1 MADDPKRAAA
11 EAASTYFAATA
22 EPHPARPRLTQDIDT
37 SACIVGGG
45 FAGLWTARALARRG
59 YDVVVIDA
67 GTVGGE
73 ASGRSAGFVSAGYA
87 AGIERIIDRVG
98 LDQAKSL
105 YSLSRHGMELV
116 SNLVAEGASGVAPV
130 PGRLNVMRHDDEEGA
145 RRRAD
150 LLAEEFGHEMLV
162 WPTERVRETLKSEHY
177 YQALHD
183 ADAFSVH
190 PLNLALVLAAE
201 IEKHGGRIF
210 HQTKALGADL
220 EGVRK
225 WIATEHG
232 RVRAHDVVFCGSA
245 LIGDGFPQLAR
256 AILPIA
262 SYVGA
267 TRPLGAELQETVGY
281 SGSVSEAR
289 RIGNYYRV
297 IGDRLLWGTGLSIG
311 QGSSRGLK
319 RRIAREIAR
328 VYPTLKDVA
337 IEYAW
342 PGRMGYA
349 IHRMPQIGML
359 RPGVWVASAFGGHGL
374 NTSAMAGEL
383 VATGIIDNDD
393 RWRQFIP
400 FGLVWAGGIVGR
412 EVTRVLFWDW
422 RLRQRIKEAKSRQKE
437 RRAKRAAAAG
447 AARLA
452 AEEEERKQKEEAQR
466 LRDAE
471 ELKKLLAIE
480 EEEQKRKAEALAMP
494 AEPTRGESKREEA
507 PVASA
512 ESVPEARKEEEA
524 QTAPVEPAK
533 AERKNVRKKRPAV
546 AGEK

>member
-1 MADDPKRAAA
+1 
-11 EAASTYFAATA
+11 
-22 EPHPARPRLTQDIDT
+22 
-37 SACIVGGG
+37 
-45 FAGLWTARALARRG
+45 
-59 YDVVVIDA
+59 
-67 GTVGGE
+67 
-73 ASGRSAGFVSAGYA
+73 
-87 AGIERIIDRVG
+87 
-98 LDQAKSL
+98 
-105 YSLSRHGMELV
+105 
-116 SNLVAEGASGVAPV
+116 
-130 PGRLNVMRHDDEEGA
+130 
-145 RRRAD
+145 
-150 LLAEEFGHEMLV
+150 
-162 WPTERVRETLKSEHY
+162 
-177 YQALHD
+177 
-183 ADAFSVH
+183 
-190 PLNLALVLAAE
+190 
-201 IEKHGGRIF
+201 
-210 HQTKALGADL
+210 
-220 EGVRK
+220 
-225 WIATEHG
+225 
-232 RVRAHDVVFCGSA
+232 
-245 LIGDGFPQLAR
+245 
-256 AILPIA
+256 
-262 SYVGA
+262 
-267 TRPLGAELQETVGY
+267 
-281 SGSVSEAR
+281 
-289 RIGNYYRV
+289 
-297 IGDRLLWGTGLSIG
+297 
-311 QGSSRGLK
+311 
-319 RRIAREIAR
+319 
-328 VYPTLKDVA
+328 
-337 IEYAW
+337 
-342 PGRMGYA
+342 MGYA